1 MDEKNFKKWT
11 LILGWLCFLI
21 AFIVYYLTTEPT
33 VSFWDTGE
41 YITTSAKLQVG
52 HPPGAPLFQMLGA
65 IFSIFALSSEQVGF
79 TINLMSGFASALTI
93 AFMFWSITMLL
104 SKISS
109 KISES
114 KDKSMAI
121 LGGALTGSLA
131 FTFTDTFWFN
141 AVEAETYAM
150 GTLIMAILFYL
161 ALRWEQD
168 MHKPRGDKWL
178 VLISFVIG
186 LSFGVHFMGL
196 LTIPAITLIYFFKN
210 YKTISIKNFLFA
222 NVVGVAILMGIFK
235 LMLPPTLK
243 FFSFMELF
251 FVNDIGL
258 PFNSGTIASF
268 LIIACAFLF
277 CYFLYIKKKSCY
289 REYYSFMYSFY
300 FLRVFIL
307 DNATY

>member
-1 MDEKNFKKWT
+1 MDEKSFKKWT

-79 TINLMSGFASALTI
+79 TLNLMSGFASALTI

-141 AVEAETYAM
+141 AVETETYAM

-161 ALRWEQD
+161 ALRWEQEMD
-168 MHKPRGDKWL
+168 KPRGDKWL
-178 VLISFVIG
+178 VLISFIIG
-186 LSFGVHFMGL
+186 LSFGIHFMGL

-210 YKTISIKNFLFA
+210 YKTINIKN
-222 NVVGVAILMGIFK
+222 
-235 LMLPPTLK
+235 
-243 FFSFMELF
+243 
-251 FVNDIGL
+251 
-258 PFNSGTIASF
+258 
-268 LIIACAFLF
+268 
-277 CYFLYIKKKSCY
+277 
-289 REYYSFMYSFY
+289 
-300 FLRVFIL
+300 
-307 DNATY
+307 